1 MGSNDGAAQNYGGDG
16 HLPYDERYVLA
27 DELADVATR
36 PWEAWGPDTVVLDR
50 KAPMLADGSKVHPD
64 PSRGQVLQGSRVD

>member
-1 MGSNDGAAQNYGGDG
+1 MGSNDCAAQNYGGDG
-16 HLPYDERYVLA
+16 HLPDDERYVLA
-27 DELADVATR
+27 GELADVATR

-50 KAPMLADGSKVHPD
+50 EAPMFADGSKVHPD